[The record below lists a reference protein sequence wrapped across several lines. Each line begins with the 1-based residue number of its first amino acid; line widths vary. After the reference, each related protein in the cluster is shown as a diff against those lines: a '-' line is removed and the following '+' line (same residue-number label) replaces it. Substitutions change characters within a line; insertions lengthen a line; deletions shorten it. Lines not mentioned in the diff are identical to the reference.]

1 MFIVILFIFLGI
13 LSGFFCR
20 KLSTGACISL
30 TDVVAQW
37 QGRIVTWLIWLL
49 LFLLGIEVGSN
60 EMIVRSLPTL
70 GVEALLLSSAATL
83 GCCVLAWA
91 LWRVSKDHTAQENA
105 KKETLETLTEE
116 ISSDKKSSAEEE
128 TSADKEGKPAENKGL
143 QGSSLL
149 RGLKVM
155 KGSLI
160 VVGFF
165 VIGLLG
171 GIEKMVPAW
180 LLNGEVSFVALCG
193 LLLFVGLGI
202 GLNPEMK
209 KEVRSLSPR
218 MALLPVVTIIGS
230 WLGALLIWNSASPH
244 PVRLHGDKQR
254 FRLLFA
260 VEYLHHR
267 ISWCRIGNHCSLGKH
282 HTRDAY
288 PVGRSAD
295 GPLVWPAG
303 TYLCRRSH
311 HDGHHLAHSLAD
323 CGSALCSS
331 EYLPWFCGRLHCALP
346 RQLVVYDLML
356 KNLRK

>member
-13 LSGFFCR
+13 LSGVFCR

-30 TDVVAQW
+30 TDVAERW
-37 QGRIVTWLIWLL
+37 QGRIVTWIIWLL

-83 GCCVLAWA
+83 GCCVLARA
-91 LWRVSKDHTAQENA
+91 LWRVSKDHTAQEKA

-116 ISSDKKSSAEEE
+116 ISSDKTSSAEEE
-128 TSADKEGKPAENKGL
+128 TSADKEGIPAEKEGL

-230 WLGALLIWNSASPH
+230 WLGALLIWTVLHRTLSDCMAINSGFAYYSLSSIFITEY
-244 PVRLHGDKQR
+244 RGAELGTIA
-254 FRLLFA
+254 LLA
-260 VEYLHHR
+260 NIIREMLTL
-267 ISWCRIGNHCSLGKH
+267 LGAPLMA
-282 HTRDAY
+282 RWF
-288 PVGRSAD
+288 
-295 GPLVWPAG
+295 GPLAPISAG
-303 TYLCRRSH
+303 GATTMDTTLPILSQTVGQRYV
-311 HDGHHLAHSLAD
+311 
-323 CGSALCSS
+323 ALSI
-331 EYLPWFCGRLHCALP
+331 YHGFVVDFTVPF
-346 RQLVVYDLML
+346 LVSWWCMV
-356 KNLRK
+356 

>member
-13 LSGFFCR
+13 LSGVLCR
-20 KLSTGACISL
+20 KLSTGVCISL
-30 TDVVAQW
+30 TDVAARW
-37 QGRIVTWLIWLL
+37 QGRIITWLIWLL

-91 LWRVSKDHTAQENA
+91 LWRVSKEASAVKEETPA
-105 KKETLETLTEE
+105 KKE
-116 ISSDKKSSAEEE
+116 
-128 TSADKEGKPAENKGL
+128 GL

-230 WLGALLIWNSASPH
+230 WLGALLIWTVLHRTLSDCMAINSGFAYYSLSSIFITEY
-244 PVRLHGDKQR
+244 RGAELGTIA
-254 FRLLFA
+254 LLA
-260 VEYLHHR
+260 NIIREMLTL
-267 ISWCRIGNHCSLGKH
+267 LGAPLMA
-282 HTRDAY
+282 RWF
-288 PVGRSAD
+288 
-295 GPLVWPAG
+295 GPLAPISAG
-303 TYLCRRSH
+303 GATTMDTTLPILSQTVGQRYV
-311 HDGHHLAHSLAD
+311 
-323 CGSALCSS
+323 ALSI
-331 EYLPWFCGRLHCALP
+331 YHGFVVDFTVPF
-346 RQLVVYDLML
+346 LVSWWCMV
-356 KNLRK
+356 

>member
-13 LSGFFCR
+13 LSGVFCR
-20 KLSTGACISL
+20 KLSTGTCISL
-30 TDVVAQW
+30 TDVVARW

-91 LWRVSKDHTAQENA
+91 LWRVSKNNSTQESA

-128 TSADKEGKPAENKGL
+128 TSADKEGNPAEKEGL

-230 WLGALLIWNSASPH
+230 WLGALLIWTVLHRTLSDCMAINSGFAYYSLSSIFITEY
-244 PVRLHGDKQR
+244 RGAELGTIA
-254 FRLLFA
+254 LLA
-260 VEYLHHR
+260 NIIREMLTL
-267 ISWCRIGNHCSLGKH
+267 LGAPLMA
-282 HTRDAY
+282 RWF
-288 PVGRSAD
+288 
-295 GPLVWPAG
+295 GPLAPISAG
-303 TYLCRRSH
+303 GATTMDTTLPILSQTVGQRYV
-311 HDGHHLAHSLAD
+311 
-323 CGSALCSS
+323 ALSI
-331 EYLPWFCGRLHCALP
+331 YHGFVVDFTVPF
-346 RQLVVYDLML
+346 LVSWWCMV
-356 KNLRK
+356 

>member
-13 LSGFFCR
+13 LSGVLYR
-20 KLSTGACISL
+20 KLSTGARISL
-30 TDVVAQW
+30 TDVAARW

-83 GCCVLAWA
+83 GCCVLAWM
-91 LWRVSKDHTAQENA
+91 LWRVSKNNTVQENA
-105 KKETLETLTEE
+105 KN
-116 ISSDKKSSAEEE
+116 E
-128 TSADKEGKPAENKGL
+128 TSADKEGNPAEKEGL
-143 QGSSLL
+143 QGSSLI

-171 GIEKMVPAW
+171 GIEKMVPLW
-180 LLNGEVSFVALCG
+180 LLDGDVSFVALCG

-230 WLGALLIWNSASPH
+230 WLGALLIWTELHRTLSDCMAINSGFAYYSLSSIFITEY
-244 PVRLHGDKQR
+244 RGAELGTIA
-254 FRLLFA
+254 LLA
-260 VEYLHHR
+260 NIIREMLTL
-267 ISWCRIGNHCSLGKH
+267 LGAPLMA
-282 HTRDAY
+282 RWF
-288 PVGRSAD
+288 
-295 GPLVWPAG
+295 GPLAPISAG
-303 TYLCRRSH
+303 GATTMDTTLPILSQTVGQRYI
-311 HDGHHLAHSLAD
+311 
-323 CGSALCSS
+323 ALSI
-331 EYLPWFCGRLHCALP
+331 YHGFVVDFTVPF
-346 RQLVVYDLML
+346 LVSWWCMV
-356 KNLRK
+356 

>member
-1 MFIVILFIFLGI
+1 MFLVILFIFLGI
-13 LSGFFCR
+13 LSRVLCR
-20 KLSTGACISL
+20 KLSTGARISH
-30 TDVVAQW
+30 TDVAARW

-83 GCCVLAWA
+83 GCCVLAWM
-91 LWRVSKDHTAQENA
+91 LWRFSKNNTVQENA
-105 KKETLETLTEE
+105 KN
-116 ISSDKKSSAEEE
+116 E
-128 TSADKEGKPAENKGL
+128 TSAEKEGNPAEKEGL
-143 QGSSLL
+143 QGSSLI

-171 GIEKMVPAW
+171 GIEKMVPSW
-180 LLNGEVSFVALCG
+180 LLDGDVSFVALCG

-230 WLGALLIWNSASPH
+230 WLGALLIWTVLHRTLSDCMAINSGFAYYSLSSIFITEY
-244 PVRLHGDKQR
+244 RGAELGTIA
-254 FRLLFA
+254 LLA
-260 VEYLHHR
+260 NIIREMLTL
-267 ISWCRIGNHCSLGKH
+267 LGAPLMA
-282 HTRDAY
+282 RWF
-288 PVGRSAD
+288 
-295 GPLVWPAG
+295 GPLAPISVGGATTMDTTLPILSQTLG
-303 TYLCRRSH
+303 QRYI
-311 HDGHHLAHSLAD
+311 
-323 CGSALCSS
+323 ALSI
-331 EYLPWFCGRLHCALP
+331 YHGFVVDFTVPF
-346 RQLVVYDLML
+346 LVSWWCMV
-356 KNLRK
+356 

>member
-13 LSGFFCR
+13 LSGVLCR
-20 KLSTGACISL
+20 KLSTGARISL
-30 TDVVAQW
+30 TDVAARW

-83 GCCVLAWA
+83 GCCVLAWM
-91 LWRVSKDHTAQENA
+91 LSRVSKNNTVQENA
-105 KKETLETLTEE
+105 KN
-116 ISSDKKSSAEEE
+116 E
-128 TSADKEGKPAENKGL
+128 TSADKEGNPAEKEGL
-143 QGSSLL
+143 QGSSLI

-165 VIGLLG
+165 VIGLLD
-171 GIEKMVPAW
+171 GIEKMVPSW
-180 LLNGEVSFVALCG
+180 LLDGDVSFVALCG

-230 WLGALLIWNSASPH
+230 WLGALLIWTVLHRTLSDCMAINSGFAYYSLSSIFITEY
-244 PVRLHGDKQR
+244 RGAELGTIA
-254 FRLLFA
+254 LLA
-260 VEYLHHR
+260 NIIREMLTL
-267 ISWCRIGNHCSLGKH
+267 LGAPLMA
-282 HTRDAY
+282 RWF
-288 PVGRSAD
+288 
-295 GPLVWPAG
+295 GPLAPISAG
-303 TYLCRRSH
+303 GATTMDTTLPILSQTVGQRYI
-311 HDGHHLAHSLAD
+311 
-323 CGSALCSS
+323 ALSI
-331 EYLPWFCGRLHCALP
+331 YHGFVVDFTVPF
-346 RQLVVYDLML
+346 LVSWWCMV
-356 KNLRK
+356 

>member
-70 GVEALLLSSAATL
+70 GIEALLLSSAATL

-91 LWRVSKDHTAQENA
+91 LWRVSKDHTAQEKA

-128 TSADKEGKPAENKGL
+128 TSADKEGNPAENKGL

-230 WLGALLIWNSASPH
+230 WLGALLIWTVLHRTLSDCMAINSGFAYYSLSSIFITEY
-244 PVRLHGDKQR
+244 RGAELGTIA
-254 FRLLFA
+254 LLA
-260 VEYLHHR
+260 NIIREMLTL
-267 ISWCRIGNHCSLGKH
+267 LG
-282 HTRDAY
+282 TPLMARWF
-288 PVGRSAD
+288 
-295 GPLVWPAG
+295 GPLAPISAG
-303 TYLCRRSH
+303 GATTMDTTLPILSQTVGQRYV
-311 HDGHHLAHSLAD
+311 
-323 CGSALCSS
+323 ALSI
-331 EYLPWFCGRLHCALP
+331 YHGFVVDFTVPF
-346 RQLVVYDLML
+346 LVSWWCMI
-356 KNLRK
+356 

>member
-13 LSGFFCR
+13 LSGVLCR
-20 KLSTGACISL
+20 KLSTGARILL
-30 TDVVAQW
+30 TDVAARW

-83 GCCVLAWA
+83 GCCVLAWM
-91 LWRVSKDHTAQENA
+91 LWRVSKNNTVQEENE
-105 KKETLETLTEE
+105 KK
-116 ISSDKKSSAEEE
+116 E
-128 TSADKEGKPAENKGL
+128 TSADKEGNPAEKEGL
-143 QGSSLL
+143 QGSSLI

-171 GIEKMVPAW
+171 GIEKMVPSW
-180 LLNGEVSFVALCG
+180 LLDGDVSFVALCG

-230 WLGALLIWNSASPH
+230 WLGALLIWTVLHRTLSDCMAINSGFAYYSLSSIFITEY
-244 PVRLHGDKQR
+244 RGAELGTIA
-254 FRLLFA
+254 LLA
-260 VEYLHHR
+260 NIIREMLTL
-267 ISWCRIGNHCSLGKH
+267 LGAPLMA
-282 HTRDAY
+282 RWF
-288 PVGRSAD
+288 
-295 GPLVWPAG
+295 GPLAPISAG
-303 TYLCRRSH
+303 GATTMDTTLPILSQTVGQRYI
-311 HDGHHLAHSLAD
+311 
-323 CGSALCSS
+323 ALSI
-331 EYLPWFCGRLHCALP
+331 YHGFVVDFTVPF
-346 RQLVVYDLML
+346 LVSWWCMV
-356 KNLRK
+356 

>member
-13 LSGFFCR
+13 LSGVLSR
-20 KLSTGACISL
+20 KLSTGARISH
-30 TDVVAQW
+30 TDVAARW

-83 GCCVLAWA
+83 GCCVLAWM
-91 LWRVSKDHTAQENA
+91 LWRVSKNNTVQENA
-105 KKETLETLTEE
+105 KKET
-116 ISSDKKSSAEEE
+116 SAE
-128 TSADKEGKPAENKGL
+128 KEGNPAEKEGL
-143 QGSSLL
+143 QGSSLI

-171 GIEKMVPAW
+171 GIEKMVPSW
-180 LLNGEVSFVALCG
+180 LLDGDVSFVALCG

-230 WLGALLIWNSASPH
+230 WLGALLIWTVLHRTLSDCMAINSGFAYYSLSSIFITEY
-244 PVRLHGDKQR
+244 RGAELGTIA
-254 FRLLFA
+254 LLA
-260 VEYLHHR
+260 NIIREMLTL
-267 ISWCRIGNHCSLGKH
+267 LGAPLMA
-282 HTRDAY
+282 RWF
-288 PVGRSAD
+288 
-295 GPLVWPAG
+295 GPLAPISVGGATTMDTTLPILSQTVG
-303 TYLCRRSH
+303 QRYI
-311 HDGHHLAHSLAD
+311 
-323 CGSALCSS
+323 ALSI
-331 EYLPWFCGRLHCALP
+331 YHGFVVDFTVPF
-346 RQLVVYDLML
+346 LVSWWCMV
-356 KNLRK
+356 

>member
-13 LSGFFCR
+13 LSGVLYR
-20 KLSTGACISL
+20 KLSTGARISL
-30 TDVVAQW
+30 TDVAARW

-70 GVEALLLSSAATL
+70 GVEALLLSSAASL
-83 GCCVLAWA
+83 GCCVLAWM
-91 LWRVSKDHTAQENA
+91 LWRVSKNNTVQENA
-105 KKETLETLTEE
+105 KKET
-116 ISSDKKSSAEEE
+116 
-128 TSADKEGKPAENKGL
+128 SADKEGNPVEKEGNPAEKEGL
-143 QGSSLL
+143 QGSSLI

-171 GIEKMVPAW
+171 GIEKMVPSW
-180 LLNGEVSFVALCG
+180 LLDGDVSFVALCG

-230 WLGALLIWNSASPH
+230 WLGALLIWTVLHRTLSDCMAINSGFSYYSLSSIFITEYRGAE
-244 PVRLHGDKQR
+244 LGTIA
-254 FRLLFA
+254 LLA
-260 VEYLHHR
+260 NIIREMLTL
-267 ISWCRIGNHCSLGKH
+267 LGAPLMA
-282 HTRDAY
+282 RWF
-288 PVGRSAD
+288 
-295 GPLVWPAG
+295 GPLAPISAG
-303 TYLCRRSH
+303 GATTMDTTLPILSQTVGQRYI
-311 HDGHHLAHSLAD
+311 
-323 CGSALCSS
+323 ALSI
-331 EYLPWFCGRLHCALP
+331 YHGFVVDFTVPF
-346 RQLVVYDLML
+346 LVSWWCMV
-356 KNLRK
+356 

>member
-13 LSGFFCR
+13 LSGVLCR
-20 KLSTGACISL
+20 KLSTGARISH
-30 TDVVAQW
+30 TDVAARW

-83 GCCVLAWA
+83 GCCVLAWM
-91 LWRVSKDHTAQENA
+91 LSRVSKNNTMQENA
-105 KKETLETLTEE
+105 KN
-116 ISSDKKSSAEEE
+116 E
-128 TSADKEGKPAENKGL
+128 TSADKEGNPAEKEGL
-143 QGSSLL
+143 QGSSLI

-171 GIEKMVPAW
+171 GIEKMVPSW
-180 LLNGEVSFVALCG
+180 LLDGDVSFVALSG

-230 WLGALLIWNSASPH
+230 WFGALLIWTVLHRTLSDCMAINSGFAYYSLSSIFITEYRGAELGTIALLANIIREMLTLLGAPLMARWFG
-244 PVRLHGDKQR
+244 PLAPISAGGATTMDTTLPILSQTVGQR
-254 FRLLFA
+254 FIALSIYHGFVVDFTVPFL
-260 VEYLHHR
+260 V
-267 ISWCRIGNHCSLGKH
+267 SWWCM
-282 HTRDAY
+282 
-288 PVGRSAD
+288 V
-295 GPLVWPAG
+295 
-303 TYLCRRSH
+303 
-311 HDGHHLAHSLAD
+311 
-323 CGSALCSS
+323 
-331 EYLPWFCGRLHCALP
+331 
-346 RQLVVYDLML
+346 
-356 KNLRK
+356 

>member
-13 LSGFFCR
+13 LSGVLYR
-20 KLSTGACISL
+20 KLSTGARISH
-30 TDVVAQW
+30 TDVAARW

-83 GCCVLAWA
+83 GCCVLAWM
-91 LWRVSKDHTAQENA
+91 LWRVSKNNTVLENA
-105 KKETLETLTEE
+105 KK
-116 ISSDKKSSAEEE
+116 E
-128 TSADKEGKPAENKGL
+128 TSADKEGNPAEKEGL
-143 QGSSLL
+143 QGSSLI

-171 GIEKMVPAW
+171 GIEKLVPSW
-180 LLNGEVSFVALCG
+180 LLDGDVSFVALCG

-230 WLGALLIWNSASPH
+230 WLGALLIWTVLHRTLSDCMAINSGFAYYSLSSIFITEY
-244 PVRLHGDKQR
+244 RGAELGTIA
-254 FRLLFA
+254 LLA
-260 VEYLHHR
+260 NIIREMLTL
-267 ISWCRIGNHCSLGKH
+267 LGAPLMA
-282 HTRDAY
+282 RWF
-288 PVGRSAD
+288 
-295 GPLVWPAG
+295 GPLAPISAG
-303 TYLCRRSH
+303 GATTMDTTLPILSQTVGQRYI
-311 HDGHHLAHSLAD
+311 
-323 CGSALCSS
+323 ALSI
-331 EYLPWFCGRLHCALP
+331 YHGFVVDFTVPF
-346 RQLVVYDLML
+346 LVSWWCMV
-356 KNLRK
+356 

>member
-13 LSGFFCR
+13 LSGVFCR

-30 TDVVAQW
+30 TDVVARW

-105 KKETLETLTEE
+105 KKEALATVTEE

-128 TSADKEGKPAENKGL
+128 TSADKEGNPAENKGL

-230 WLGALLIWNSASPH
+230 WLGALLIWTVLHRTLSDCMAINSGFAYYSLSSIFITEY
-244 PVRLHGDKQR
+244 RGAELGTIA
-254 FRLLFA
+254 LLA
-260 VEYLHHR
+260 NIIREMLTL
-267 ISWCRIGNHCSLGKH
+267 LGAPLMA
-282 HTRDAY
+282 RWF
-288 PVGRSAD
+288 
-295 GPLVWPAG
+295 GPLAPISAG
-303 TYLCRRSH
+303 GATTMDTTLPILSQTVGQRYV
-311 HDGHHLAHSLAD
+311 
-323 CGSALCSS
+323 ALSI
-331 EYLPWFCGRLHCALP
+331 YHGFVVDFTVPF
-346 RQLVVYDLML
+346 LVSWWCMV
-356 KNLRK
+356 

>member
-13 LSGFFCR
+13 LSGVLCR
-20 KLSTGACISL
+20 KLSTGARISL
-30 TDVVAQW
+30 TDVAARW

-83 GCCVLAWA
+83 GCCVLAWM
-91 LWRVSKDHTAQENA
+91 LWRVSKNNTVQENA
-105 KKETLETLTEE
+105 KN
-116 ISSDKKSSAEEE
+116 E
-128 TSADKEGKPAENKGL
+128 TSADKEGNPAEKEGL
-143 QGSSLL
+143 QGFSLI

-171 GIEKMVPAW
+171 GIEKMVSSW
-180 LLNGEVSFVALCG
+180 LLDGDVSFVALCG

-230 WLGALLIWNSASPH
+230 WLGALLIWTVLHRTLSDCMAINSGFAYYSLSSIFITEY
-244 PVRLHGDKQR
+244 RGAELGTIA
-254 FRLLFA
+254 LLA
-260 VEYLHHR
+260 NIIREMLTL
-267 ISWCRIGNHCSLGKH
+267 LGAPLMA
-282 HTRDAY
+282 RWF
-288 PVGRSAD
+288 
-295 GPLVWPAG
+295 GPLAPISAG
-303 TYLCRRSH
+303 GATTMDTTLPILSQTVGQRYI
-311 HDGHHLAHSLAD
+311 
-323 CGSALCSS
+323 ALSI
-331 EYLPWFCGRLHCALP
+331 YHGFVVDFTVPF
-346 RQLVVYDLML
+346 LVSWWCMV
-356 KNLRK
+356 